1 MRLNLLN
8 CFFLHCFVV
17 MVHDFEDVVR
27 YKCSFM
33 LLGFRKADTSYTFF
47 LVSNG
52 VSTSDFI
59 NCLNLVLSFY
69 LP

>member
-1 MRLNLLN
+1 
-8 CFFLHCFVV
+8 

-52 VSTSDFI
+52 VSASDFI